1 MGERRH
7 LMARIEPIARP
18 LAIAGAAFL
27 LCALQSFLTV
37 SHTPEAVLAAPLGL
51 PFAAGLL
58 LRWRAVLPTAAGTAA
73 WVAVAAPADGW
84 LVLPAVVAE
93 SAVAAWCAGRPVAGG
108 VAAGRGGLV
117 AATLAAAGRGGLV
130 AATLAAAGRGGWPAA
145 LAATLVF
152 DLLANV
158 VLGRL
163 AVTCVGRRSPGDEDR
178 MRLLE
183 SAVVHARDAIIV
195 LEAESTGGL
204 GRSVLYV
211 NEAFTRMTGYA
222 AAEVVGRSLH
232 FLRGPRSD
240 PATLERL
247 KGALAAGTPL
257 QAELLNYR
265 KDGSELWVELSLVP
279 VTDPAGRCRHW
290 VMIQRDVSDRKRAEE
305 ELRDREHRLRALGDN
320 LPDGAVYQ
328 LTIGPDAT
336 ARFTHVSAGVERLTG
351 LSPEA
356 VTADPTALYRLIHPD
371 DLARVRTAERAAF
384 AGRAPFDCEFRTYTT
399 AGEVRW
405 IHCRS
410 RPTPLPDGSVT
421 WHGVMIDVTAA
432 RQAAEAVRRSEELF
446 RGLFE
451 NAAAGVAVTDAAG
464 VFVSVNPAFAGMLG
478 RPVAEVVGRS
488 PQDFTH
494 PADWAEQLP
503 LVREVAAGTREG
515 YQVRKRYLRPDG
527 GIVWG
532 ELSVAIVRG
541 PAGEYVY
548 GIGVVVDVTERR
560 QLEEQLRHVQ
570 KMEAIGQMAG
580 GIAHDFNNLLTGV
593 IGNLALVALP
603 PGDPNAD
610 AVAAAE
616 TAANRAAELT
626 RKLLGFARKNQ
637 LLVAPI
643 RVGEFAREVVDILGR
658 TVDPRIRIVTHL
670 AAPDPVLADRT
681 LLEQALLN
689 LCLNARDA
697 MPDGGT
703 LTIRAAAVQVAPG
716 EVRHPDARPGSYVRL
731 TVADTGVGMTPEVK
745 AHIFEPFFTTKPIGQ
760 GTGLGLPMVHGIVRQ
775 HGGWIECD
783 TAPGRGSRFDLYLPR
798 AAAPAPTQ
806 TPPNGVTPRPADRPA
821 DRPATPPDV
830 ATPPPDGSKTV
841 LLVDDEDMIRHLGR
855 SVLEAAGYKVLEA
868 HDGAAA
874 VDLFRREHDRIDLV
888 ILDLTMPRLS
898 GRDAF
903 RSMTAIA
910 PDARVLFSSG
920 YSADDM
926 FDVSGAV
933 GLLAKPYRPQDL
945 VTAVRRALGTRPAV
959 ATPAG

>member
-1 MGERRH
+1 
-7 LMARIEPIARP
+7 MARIGPIAHP
-18 LAIAGAAFL
+18 LAVAGAAFL
-27 LCALQSFLTV
+27 FCALQSFLTV
-37 SHTPEAVLAAPLGL
+37 SHTPDAVLAAPFGL

-73 WVAVAAPADGW
+73 WVAVAASTDGW

-93 SAVAAWCAGRPVAGG
+93 SAVAAWWAGRPV
-108 VAAGRGGLV
+108 VGGL
-117 AATLAAAGRGGLV
+117 AATAGRGGLV

-152 DLLANV
+152 DLLANA

-163 AVTCVGRRSPGDEDR
+163 VVTCAGRRSPGDEDR
-178 MRLLE
+178 LRLLE
-183 SAVVHARDAIIV
+183 SAVVHARDAVVV
-195 LEAESTGGL
+195 LAAEPTGGP

-247 KGALAAGTPL
+247 KDALAAGTPL
-257 QAELLNYR
+257 KAELLNYR

-305 ELRDREHRLRALGDN
+305 ELRDREYRLRALGDN

-328 LTIGPDAT
+328 LTVGPDAT
-336 ARFTHVSAGVERLTG
+336 ARFTHVSAGIERLTG
-351 LSPEA
+351 LAPEA
-356 VTADPTALYRLIHPD
+356 VTADSAALYRLIHPD
-371 DLARVRTAERAAF
+371 DLARVRAAERAAF

-399 AGEVRW
+399 GGEVRW
-405 IHCRS
+405 LHCRS
-410 RPTPLPDGSVT
+410 RPTPLADGSVT
-421 WHGVMIDVTAA
+421 WHGVMMDVTAA

-464 VFVSVNPAFAGMLG
+464 VFVSVNPAFAAMLG
-478 RPVAEVVGRS
+478 RPVAEIIGRS

-494 PADWAEQLP
+494 PDDWAEQLP
-503 LVREVAAGTREG
+503 LVREAAAGTRDG
-515 YQVRKRYLRPDG
+515 YQLRKRYLRPDG
-527 GIVWG
+527 STVWT

-548 GIGVVVDVTERR
+548 GIGVSVDVTDRR
-560 QLEEQLRHVQ
+560 RLEEQLRHAQ
-570 KMEAIGQMAG
+570 KMEAVGQMAG

-593 IGNLALVALP
+593 IGNLALVSLP

-637 LLVAPI
+637 LLVAPV

-658 TVDPRIRIVTHL
+658 TVDPRIRIVTDL
-670 AAPDPVLADRT
+670 STPDPVLADRT

-716 EVRHPDARPGSYVRL
+716 EARHPDARPGLYVRL
-731 TVADTGVGMTPEVK
+731 TVADTGAGMKPEVK
-745 AHIFEPFFTTKPIGQ
+745 ARIFEPFFTTKPIGQ

-775 HGGWIECD
+775 HGGWVECD

-798 AAAPAPTQ
+798 ATAPAPTQ
-806 TPPNGVTPRPADRPA
+806 APPNGVTPRPADRPA
-821 DRPATPPDV
+821 TPPDV
-830 ATPPPDGSKTV
+830 TTPPPDGSKTV

-855 SVLEAAGYKVLEA
+855 SVLEAAGYAVLEA
-868 HDGAAA
+868 PDGATA

-920 YSADDM
+920 YSADDLS
-926 FDVSGAV
+926 DVSGAV

-945 VTAVRRALGTRPAV
+945 VSAVRRALGTRPAV